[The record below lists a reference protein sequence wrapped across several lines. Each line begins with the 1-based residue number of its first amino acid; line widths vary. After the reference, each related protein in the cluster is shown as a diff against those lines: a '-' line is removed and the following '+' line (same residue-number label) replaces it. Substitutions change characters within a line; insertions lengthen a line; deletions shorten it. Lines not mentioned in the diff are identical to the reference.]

1 MFILD
6 LKWLEVNRL
15 HKLVSTILFIFSSF
29 YKKKISVIFHM
40 LYIAIYFTLPL
51 SYAWHYL
58 IN

>member
-51 SYAWHYL
+51 S
-58 IN
+58 